1 MYNNETLLS
10 VRQLS
15 TAFRFEGEDVP
26 VTFDVSFDIRRGEI
40 LGLVGESGSGK
51 SVTAK
56 TIMRLLPSPPS
67 RVMSGEVLYGSRNLL
82 ALPENEMRK
91 MRGNK
96 ISMIFQEPMTSLNP
110 VYTCGNQIEEAIR
123 LHQHVSGKEARKK
136 AEEML
141 RFVGMSMPER
151 RLANYP
157 HELSGGM
164 RQRVMIAMALSCN
177 PELLIADEPTT
188 ALDPTIQAQI
198 LELIAQLQKKT
209 GMSVLYITH
218 DLGVVAEICDRVV
231 VMYAGMVMEIATT
244 QELFA
249 RPCHPYTVGLLRS
262 MPRLDQ
268 ETDMLYS
275 IEGSVPHITQMPRG
289 CHFHPRCPYATEA
302 CRERFPELVEVSP
315 GHEVRCF
322 RAGEPERGEGSH
334 GTA

>member
-1 MYNNETLLS
+1 MQNDSLLS
-10 VRQLS
+10 VKQLS
-15 TAFRFEGEDVP
+15 TAFRFEGKDIP
-26 VTFDVSFDIRRGEI
+26 VTYDVTFDIRRGEI

-67 RVMSGEVLYGSRNLL
+67 KIVEGQVLYSGTDLL
-82 ALPENEMRK
+82 TLPEKEMRR

-123 LHQHVSGKEARKK
+123 LHQHVDKEEAKRK

-141 RFVGMSMPER
+141 RFVGMSTPKD
-151 RLANYP
+151 RLKNYP

-164 RQRVMIAMALSCN
+164 RQRVMIAMALSSN

-198 LELIAQLQKKT
+198 LELIANLQKKMD
-209 GMSVLYITH
+209 MSVLYITH

-231 VMYAGMVMEIATT
+231 VMYAGMIMEIANTD
-244 QELFA
+244 ELFRNA
-249 RPCHPYTVGLLRS
+249 LHPYTLGLLKS
-262 MPRLDQ
+262 MPRLDRDI
-268 ETDMLYS
+268 EILHS
-275 IEGSVPHITQMPRG
+275 IEGVVPHITQMPKG
-289 CHFHPRCPYATEA
+289 CRFNPRCPYATDQ
-302 CRERFPELVEVSP
+302 CREDYPELTIASSE
-315 GHEVRCF
+315 HQVRCF
-322 RAGEPERGEGSH
+322 RFSEMEKGRM
-334 GTA
+334 